1 MNQDMMSAKLPS
13 ETKRTRSFELRHQ
26 YQNDTHVFS
35 SHFLVWTWMV
45 DGRMASVPPKQRG
58 TQPAASRTPA
68 LEEHLRG
75 QPTDHISFPATTSN
89 RQQAMVHACR

>member
-13 ETKRTRSFELRHQ
+13 EASYDSFGRG
-26 YQNDTHVFS
+26 
-35 SHFLVWTWMV
+35 WWMV
-45 DGRMASVPPKQRG
+45 DGWPPSVPPKQRG

-89 RQQAMVHACR
+89 KQQAMVHACR